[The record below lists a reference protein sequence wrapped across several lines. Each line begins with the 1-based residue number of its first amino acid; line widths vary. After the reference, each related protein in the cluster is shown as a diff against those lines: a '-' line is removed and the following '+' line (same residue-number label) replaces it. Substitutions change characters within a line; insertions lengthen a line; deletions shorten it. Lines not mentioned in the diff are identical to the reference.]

1 MAKTLNLTTGG
12 HQESLD
18 DLIHLQEAQQ
28 EGQTATFATMGLDF
42 DKAYILKGCEISE
55 DDAGFANV
63 TAGFIFYSG
72 EVFEVLA
79 QQKIP
84 EAQNYGWVLDET
96 DRAGNPVMYANNI
109 PHSPHN
115 IRRLKLV
122 DASASAPLVL
132 HQTLWHTKVA
142 LGSEEGIVAGFDLK
156 NPLGDSL
163 IFNGERTG
171 TKNSET
177 EIVCQGRKWRITGD
191 ITITFPPPFGG
202 YYEGDVYSIYCK
214 PNTRQDALEFLVVQ
228 GQTPAKAILL
238 GKVTLYDI
246 EEQLG
251 ANVEQIYAGDDE
263 YELSIQ
269 IELYKTGGR
278 LVKYFPAH
286 DFNDKTDSEGWVRV
300 GLPIK
305 QEIDAKLKQSL
316 YAEVEFREH
325 RYPYRV
331 SLFGYLAFWTLSSPQ
346 RILTSLFGDFV
357 PQSTKRIKAAV
368 YRSTNRLNTFQ
379 LLSGNVLGDL
389 SPTELNLLNAPD
401 IDNEE
406 GSNTM
411 HFLGIFD
418 TYFV

>member
-18 DLIHLQEAQQ
+18 DLIHLQEALS
-28 EGQTATFATMGLDF
+28 EGQTAGLAAAGLDF
-42 DKAYILKGCEISE
+42 SKAYILKGCEISE

-63 TAGFIFYSG
+63 TAGFIFYNG

-122 DASASAPLVL
+122 DASTGVPLVL
-132 HQTLWHTKVA
+132 HQALWHTKVA
-142 LGSEEGIVAGFDLK
+142 LGSEGGIVAGFDLK
-156 NPLGDSL
+156 NPLGNAL
-163 IFNGERTG
+163 LFNGERTG
-171 TKNSET
+171 TKNGET
-177 EIVCQGRKWRITGD
+177 EIVCQGKKWRIAGD
-191 ITITFPPPFGG
+191 ITINFPPPSG
-202 YYEGDVYSIYCK
+202 YYNGDVYSIYCK

-228 GQTPAKAILL
+228 GQTPSNAILL

-251 ANVEQIYAGDDE
+251 ANIEELYAGNDE
-263 YELSIQ
+263 YELR
-269 IELYKTGGR
+269 IEIEFYKTDGR

-286 DFNDKTDSEGWVRV
+286 DFNDKTDSEGWVRI

-305 QEIDAKLKQSL
+305 QEIDSKLKQSL

-331 SLFGYLAFWTLSSPQ
+331 SLFGYLAFDGLSSPR
-346 RILTSLFGDFV
+346 RILTNLYGDFV

-379 LLSGNVLGDL
+379 LLNGNVVGDL
-389 SPTELNLLNAPD
+389 SPTELNLINAPD
-401 IDNEE
+401 VDNDE
-406 GSNTM
+406 GSNVM
-411 HFLGIFD
+411 HFLGIH
-418 TYFV
+418 